1 MRGWHL
7 GVGAAAIAAA
17 ALAFATLPAEAA
29 KIGVTAA
36 VQNEV
41 TGLQGASSESL
52 VAGAQVFQDEVI
64 KTGVKSMAQL
74 LFLDQTSLSV
84 GPQSQVT
91 LDKFV
96 YNPSTNTGT
105 LVLQSTAGAFRFIT
119 GTQPSVN
126 YKINT
131 ALATIGVRGTI
142 VDYYAG
148 STGLYIVAQ
157 QGNEAGA
164 VTVLVG
170 GKTYVLLPGQALFVA
185 PDKTV
190 TGPMTPDDQFIK
202 VAGVVPFPLYGSELP
217 GDFDQIDVPDGQ
229 TVRADD
235 LFQHAA
241 PSDDEGGG
249 DDCCWDCEGTN

>member
-1 MRGWHL
+1 MKGWHL
-7 GVGAAAIAAA
+7 SIGAAVAVACALAAA
-17 ALAFATLPAEAA
+17 APPAEAA

-36 VQNEV
+36 VQNQV
-41 TGLQGASSESL
+41 MGLQGSSSESL
-52 VAGAQVFQDEVI
+52 AAGSQVFQDEVI
-64 KTGVKSMAQL
+64 KTGTKSMAQL

-96 YNPSTNTGT
+96 YNPSTNAGSV
-105 LVLQSTAGAFRFIT
+105 VLSTTAGAFRFIT

-126 YKINT
+126 YKINA

-142 VDYYAG
+142 VDFYRSAA
-148 STGLYIVAQ
+148 GLYVVAQ
-157 QGNEAGA
+157 QGNAAGA
-164 VTVLVG
+164 VTVTVG

-202 VAGVVPFPLYGSELP
+202 IAGVVPFPLYGSTLP
-217 GDFDQIDVPDGQ
+217 GEYDQIDVPDGQ
-229 TVRADD
+229 DVRADD
-235 LFQHAA
+235 LFEHT
-241 PSDDEGGG
+241 PPDTGDDE
-249 DDCCWDCEGTN
+249 CTRCPWLCESN